1 MGRNRRARAKADWLW
16 QLPVSARPAPAQV
29 SGTRSSVLLDEV
41 RARSRRPSWP
51 WGAWDRVQETEA
63 LTFARSEATVS
74 GWGRGRTVLP
84 ESRKLCLPPEGAEG
98 PGRGLHGLA
107 ASRTV
112 CVSGRSG
119 DRASRALHP
128 GERAW
133 CPRSPVGTAS
143 EVAFSLT
150 CGPWG
155 GLGASWSLK
164 T

>member
-1 MGRNRRARAKADWLW
+1 M
-16 QLPVSARPAPAQV
+16 
-29 SGTRSSVLLDEV
+29 LLDEV

-107 ASRTV
+107 ASRTH
-112 CVSGRSG
+112 CLRQ
-119 DRASRALHP
+119 RAERGPGLASPTP

-133 CPRSPVGTAS
+133 CPRSTVGTAS
-143 EVAFSLT
+143 EVAFPLT